1 MNTTRPEWW
10 RVVAGAAVLLLLAL
24 FAVRLLPAYLRN
36 LEFQRA
42 LAEIVERPATRT
54 TPDEA
59 LRAEVINRAAGLGLP
74 VRLEDIGVKRAEGR
88 IEIEVLYVVPVELP
102 LYTVDLHFRPRASVP

>member
-1 MNTTRPEWW
+1 
-10 RVVAGAAVLLLLAL
+10 VLLFMVV
-24 FAVRLLPAYLRN
+24 FAVRLLPAYFLN

-42 LAEIVERPATRT
+42 LAEIVARPETATT
-54 TPDEA
+54 LDDI
-59 LRAEVINRAAGLGLP
+59 LRAEVINRAARLGLP
-74 VRLEDIGVKRAEGR
+74 VKLEDIGVTRADRR